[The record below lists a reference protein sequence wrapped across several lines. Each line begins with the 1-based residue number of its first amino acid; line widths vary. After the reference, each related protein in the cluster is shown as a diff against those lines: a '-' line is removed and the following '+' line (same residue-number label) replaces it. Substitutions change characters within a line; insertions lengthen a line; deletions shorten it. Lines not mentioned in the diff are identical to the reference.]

1 MPTDIRSKVIDY
13 EQNKT
18 NAMKKVSVFLIV
30 VMAISCSL
38 FAQNDSI
45 ETIARKGMGYYYTSD
60 EAQTRIS
67 NDELHNL
74 FSDEML
80 ELYDEGK
87 SLYRKSLIFG
97 SLSAGLVVGGGTL
110 IGLGW
115 GMICVDKSEVGI
127 VATFGF
133 IGANVG
139 VWACGVGVC
148 MLVPT
153 TILAIRGKHKLNKV
167 RDSYNSGIGHREPIT
182 TQLKL
187 NVSPT
192 QIGLSL
198 HF

>member
-1 MPTDIRSKVIDY
+1 
-13 EQNKT
+13 
-18 NAMKKVSVFLIV
+18 MKKVSIFLIV

-74 FSDEML
+74 FSDEMF
-80 ELYDEGK
+80 ELYDKGK

-115 GMICVDKSEVGI
+115 GMIWLDRNSEVGI
-127 VATFGF
+127 LATFGF

>member
-1 MPTDIRSKVIDY
+1 
-13 EQNKT
+13 
-18 NAMKKVSVFLIV
+18 MKKVSIFLIV

-60 EAQTRIS
+60 EAKTRIS

-74 FSDEML
+74 FSDEMF
-80 ELYDEGK
+80 ELYDKGK
-87 SLYRKSLIFG
+87 SLYRKSLIFR

-115 GMICVDKSEVGI
+115 GMICIDKSEVGI
-127 VATFGF
+127 VGTFGF

-139 VWACGVGVC
+139 VLACGVGVC

>member
-1 MPTDIRSKVIDY
+1 
-13 EQNKT
+13 
-18 NAMKKVSVFLIV
+18 MKKVSVILIV
-30 VMAISCSL
+30 LMTISCSL
-38 FAQNDSI
+38 FAQNDI
-45 ETIARKGMGYYYTSD
+45 VETIVRKGMGYYYTSD
-60 EAQTRIS
+60 LAQTRIS

-74 FSDEML
+74 FSDEMF
-80 ELYDEGK
+80 ELYDKGR

-97 SLSAGLVVGGGTL
+97 ALSGGLVVGGGTM

-115 GMICVDKSEVGI
+115 GMMWFDRNSEVGI
-127 VATFGF
+127 LGTFGF

-153 TILAIRGKHKLNKV
+153 TILAIRGKHKLNSV
-167 RDSYNSGIGHREPIT
+167 CDSYNSGIGHRAPIT

-187 NVSPT
+187 NVSPS

>member
-1 MPTDIRSKVIDY
+1 
-13 EQNKT
+13 
-18 NAMKKVSVFLIV
+18 MKKVSVFLIA

-60 EAQTRIS
+60 ESKTRIS

-74 FSDEML
+74 FSDEMF
-80 ELYDEGK
+80 ELYDKGK
-87 SLYRKSLIFG
+87 SLYRNSLIFG
-97 SLSAGLVVGGGTL
+97 GLSCGSIVGGAT
-110 IGLGW
+110 IFGLGW
-115 GMICVDKSEVGI
+115 GLIWLDRSEVGI
-127 VATFGF
+127 VGSFGY
-133 IGANVG
+133 IISKVG
-139 VWACGVGVC
+139 EMACVVGVC

>member
-1 MPTDIRSKVIDY
+1 
-13 EQNKT
+13 
-18 NAMKKVSVFLIV
+18 MKKVSVFLIA

-60 EAQTRIS
+60 ESKTRIS

-74 FSDEML
+74 FSDEMF
-80 ELYDEGK
+80 ELYDKGK
-87 SLYRKSLIFG
+87 SLYRNSLIFG
-97 SLSAGLVVGGGTL
+97 GLSCGSIVGGAT
-110 IGLGW
+110 IFGLGW
-115 GMICVDKSEVGI
+115 GLIWLDRSEVGI
-127 VATFGF
+127 VGSFGY
-133 IGANVG
+133 IISKVG
-139 VWACGVGVC
+139 EMACVVGVC

-167 RDSYNSGIGHREPIT
+167 RDSYNSGIG
-182 TQLKL
+182 QL